1 MKKTLTIL
9 TFLVVFISF
18 KVSAQ
23 DDVPQIKSYL
33 GLSGGVSLPEGDFG
47 KADYYNNKAGFAKN
61 GTVFSLDAAYY
72 IYKNLGIGATFSFQ
86 DQGELSA
93 TDAQNLSNGYNKSF
107 VKESTNV
114 NTYGR
119 YHSAFLMV
127 GPQYS
132 FLFKKFAIDL
142 RASAGIIKSF
152 STPTVYVTFDNS
164 SVNNITPYQKSST
177 ARAFGYGGN
186 VGLRY
191 SFSDSFDVGFKVNYV
206 TSSGV
211 DIPNTDNPGT
221 TGRFVTKQPITVLQ
235 PTIGISLHL

>member
-1 MKKTLTIL
+1 MTCLKLRVIW
-9 TFLVVFISF
+9 VYRE
-18 KVSAQ
+18 A
-23 DDVPQIKSYL
+23 Y
-33 GLSGGVSLPEGDFG
+33 
-47 KADYYNNKAGFAKN
+47 
-61 GTVFSLDAAYY
+61 AAYY

-93 TDAQNLSNGYNKSF
+93 ADAQNLSNGYNNSF
-107 VKESTNV
+107 VKESTNA

-119 YHSAFLMV
+119 YHSAFLML

-142 RASAGIIKSF
+142 RASA
-152 STPTVYVTFDNS
+152 D
-164 SVNNITPYQKSST
+164 NITPYQKSST

-211 DIPNTDNPGT
+211 DIPNSYNPGT